1 MWSAGYPPSMQ
12 AHLRAVLLWAA
23 IAALYGGVIVWS
35 LTVDFSDPLSWLL
48 RVCGLAGMLSISLA
62 ALMTPFLAQVRAL
75 FGESFLR
82 VHHRF
87 AALGILLA
95 TLHPVLLAWQTLDP
109 TVFLPVFATPYLFF
123 ALGGRAALIL
133 MYIGLAAIFLRRRL
147 PQTVWRPLH
156 ALMYL
161 VLLLGIVHGN
171 LIGTDFSSPVILVL
185 FNGLFV
191 AVLGAFVLK
200 RWQRRRRKAKPGG
213 AKKG

>member
-1 MWSAGYPPSMQ
+1 MQ
-12 AHLRAVLLWAA
+12 AHRRAMLLWAA

-35 LTVDFSDPLSWLL
+35 FTVDFSDPVSWLL

-62 ALMTPFLAQVRAL
+62 ALMTPFLAEIRAV
-75 FGESFLR
+75 FGEPFLR

-87 AALGILLA
+87 AALGLILA

-133 MYIGLAAIFLRRRL
+133 IYIGLAAILLRRRL

-156 ALMYL
+156 ALMYV
-161 VLLLGIVHGN
+161 VLLLAIIHGN
-171 LIGTDFSSPVILVL
+171 LIGTDFQSAFIFVL
-185 FNGLFV
+185 FNGLFAANV
-191 AVLGAFVLK
+191 GAFLLK
-200 RWQRRRRKAKPGG
+200 RWQRRGRKTKPGG